1 MNMEEKQS
9 FQEYSKERPFQYSAG
24 YGEALLDDF
33 VAQYM
38 SQSMVQKKYEK
49 DPRYKDGIML

>member
-1 MNMEEKQS
+1 MEEKQS